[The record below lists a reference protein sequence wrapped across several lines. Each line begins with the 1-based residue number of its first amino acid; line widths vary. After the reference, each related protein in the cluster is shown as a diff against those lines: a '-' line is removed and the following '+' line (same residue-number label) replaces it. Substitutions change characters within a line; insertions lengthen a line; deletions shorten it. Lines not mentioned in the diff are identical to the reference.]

1 MFYKIMEILII
12 KLNRVVLKIKCRVL
26 ITKKSKVKFNLMRLH
41 TIINFNLLNYRIFK
55 NDKNII

>member
-41 TIINFNLLNYRIFK
+41 TIINFNLLN
-55 NDKNII
+55 